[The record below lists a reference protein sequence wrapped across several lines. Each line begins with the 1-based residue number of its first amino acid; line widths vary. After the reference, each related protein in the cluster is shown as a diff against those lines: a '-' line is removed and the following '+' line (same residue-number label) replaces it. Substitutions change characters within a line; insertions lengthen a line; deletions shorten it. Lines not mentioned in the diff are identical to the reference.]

1 MPVYVSVLHA
11 DSIVTNGNV
20 HMFLQGGHQSLSIL
34 GAVLGL
40 LVTLTA
46 AAVLV
51 VLAVLALRW
60 WKRRRQ
66 MKLMRMD
73 VIAM

>member
-1 MPVYVSVLHA
+1 ML
-11 DSIVTNGNV
+11 
-20 HMFLQGGHQSLSIL
+20 LQGQSLSIL

-40 LVTLTA
+40 LVTFTA
-46 AAVLV
+46 ASVLL

-60 WKRRRQ
+60 WRKRRRQ

-73 VIAM
+73 IIAM

>member
-1 MPVYVSVLHA
+1 MTCTYPS
-11 DSIVTNGNV
+11 
-20 HMFLQGGHQSLSIL
+20 QGGHQSLSENVTLVAAL
-34 GAVLGL
+34 GA

-60 WKRRRQ
+60 WKKRRQ
-66 MKLMRMD
+66 MRLMQMD